1 MPSVSILIPVYNSSH
16 FVHALD
22 SALAQSF
29 ADIEIIVSDDSTND
43 DAHIV
48 VLAKN
53 DPSIG
58 YIRNTPRLGFH
69 ANFAQCCLM
78 ARGVYIKFLNHDD
91 ILRADCVA
99 QMVDAFIQLGDAI
112 SLAFARRARIDQF
125 GNVMPDDIQT
135 QPIAKRN
142 GAFRAKMLANLCLIK
157 STNFIGEPSAV
168 MFRRSDVVANP
179 AASPNSLFCIGK
191 QEFTCLADLA
201 LWLRLLTK
209 GDAYY
214 IADQLCGYRVHDEQ
228 LQNVAPVRTLC
239 RTERFYIALQASTL
253 GFLDDATEY
262 RNVLEQSR
270 KHIEWA
276 ARRPDLTDEERVIC
290 NAAAARL
297 EAEVW
302 ELH

>member
-16 FVHALD
+16 FVQALD

-53 DPSIG
+53 DRRIR
-58 YIRNTPRLGFH
+58 YIRNKPSLGFH

-99 QMVDAFIQLGDAI
+99 QMVDAFTQLGDGI
-112 SLAFARRARIDQF
+112 SLVFARRARIDPF

-135 QPIAKRN
+135 QPIAQRN
-142 GAFRAKMLANLCLIK
+142 GTFRARMLANLCLTR
-157 STNFIGEPSAV
+157 SSNFIGEPSAV
-168 MFRRSDVVANP
+168 MFRRNDVT
-179 AASPNSLFCIGK
+179 ASPSRLFCVGK

-201 LWLRLLTK
+201 LWLWLLTK

-214 IADQLCGYRVHDEQ
+214 IADQLCGYRVHGEQ

-239 RTERFYIALQASTL
+239 RTERFYIAIQARTL
-253 GFLDDATEY
+253 GFLEDATDY
-262 RNVLEQSR
+262 CSVLEQSK
-270 KHIEWA
+270 KHIAWA
-276 ARRPDLTDEERVIC
+276 ARRPDLTAEERVIC
-290 NAAAARL
+290 DEAAARL
-297 EAEVW
+297 EAEVL